1 MELIEP
7 TFILLVAAVYGSH
20 YFVFSLEVYI
30 FVKLTVAI

>member
-1 MELIEP
+1 
-7 TFILLVAAVYGSH
+7 VAAVYGSH